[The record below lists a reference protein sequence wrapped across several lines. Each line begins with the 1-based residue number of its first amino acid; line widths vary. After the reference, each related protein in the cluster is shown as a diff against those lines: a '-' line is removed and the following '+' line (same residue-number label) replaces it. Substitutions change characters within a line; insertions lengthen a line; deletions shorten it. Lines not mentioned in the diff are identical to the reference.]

1 MPLTKLEMEFQTF
14 SSQTTAC
21 MTSFISDL
29 HCFADERLMEKRIQM
44 KKKKVGVTE
53 EGSFQ
58 KDNAHKG
65 DILEE
70 KENEGTMIQLNAPN
84 YAAQNI
90 YRTCKFWKQILAQ
103 L

>member
-1 MPLTKLEMEFQTF
+1 MPVTKLEMEFQIF

-29 HCFADERLMEKRIQM
+29 HCFTDERLMEKRRKQM

-53 EGSFQ
+53 DGSFQ

-84 YAAQNI
+84 YAA
-90 YRTCKFWKQILAQ
+90 
-103 L
+103 

>member
-1 MPLTKLEMEFQTF
+1 
-14 SSQTTAC
+14 
-21 MTSFISDL
+21 
-29 HCFADERLMEKRIQM
+29 M
-44 KKKKVGVTE
+44 KKKKLGLLE
-53 EGSFQ
+53 EVSLQ
-58 KDNAHKG
+58 KDNTHMG

-90 YRTCKFWKQILAQ
+90 YRTCILWKRILAQ

>member
-1 MPLTKLEMEFQTF
+1 
-14 SSQTTAC
+14 
-21 MTSFISDL
+21 
-29 HCFADERLMEKRIQM
+29 MEKRRLQM
-44 KKKKVGVTE
+44 KKKKLGIIE
-53 EGSFQ
+53 GGSFQ
-58 KDNAHKG
+58 KDNTQKG

>member
-1 MPLTKLEMEFQTF
+1 MKNKKL
-14 SSQTTAC
+14 
-21 MTSFISDL
+21 
-29 HCFADERLMEKRIQM
+29 
-44 KKKKVGVTE
+44 GVI
-53 EGSFQ
+53 EGGNFQ
-58 KDNAHKG
+58 KDNTHKG
-65 DILEE
+65 EVLEE

>member
-1 MPLTKLEMEFQTF
+1 
-14 SSQTTAC
+14 
-21 MTSFISDL
+21 
-29 HCFADERLMEKRIQM
+29 MEKRRIQR
-44 KKKKVGVTE
+44 KKKKLGVIE

-58 KDNAHKG
+58 EDNTHVG

-90 YRTCKFWKQILAQ
+90 YRTCIFWKQILAQ